1 MSATNKNLIKLHP
14 PLKLRKCFHIN
25 RRMSIASAHDTH
37 RFEIRSQLHFTPYGL
52 C

>member
-1 MSATNKNLIKLHP
+1 
-14 PLKLRKCFHIN
+14 
-25 RRMSIASAHDTH
+25 MSIASAHDTH